1 MLRLTGPVADEPVAS
16 STSSSSS
23 SSSSSSLRGMPLGGP
38 SDELLVGQLCYA
50 IGAGDATT
58 TTNSDGAGKGAN
70 GNGNGGSSSYSF
82 RQRSTMSAGVVSGLR
97 RSVPSKN
104 GTTIRNVIQTDASTD
119 ESAAGGALV
128 DSGGR
133 LIGLIV
139 TTFGNSPNSS
149 GLTFAV
155 PADDLLKIVPSLI
168 TLRQIS

>member
-1 MLRLTGPVADEPVAS
+1 VLRLTGPVADEPVAS
-16 STSSSSS
+16 STSSSS

-82 RQRSTMSAGVVSGLR
+82 SQRSTMSAGVVSGLR